1 MNAYSETTY
10 LGDVLKC
17 EAPNLY
23 SRDAVTVL
31 AGNGA
36 ERVLIVGAVIAA
48 RTRSEVSVTAGD
60 GNIGDGEATLAD
72 PPLGALADAGA
83 YRLACI
89 TAGADGGTFQVL
101 SPKGYLLPDLTVG
114 EAYEG
119 DHLNLTVA
127 DGTADFVVGDAF
139 AIEVSGDGKVVALDP
154 AAVDGTAEA
163 IGIAAY
169 DVTAPD
175 GADTE
180 VTAILRDAVLA
191 DRAIVWPAGITEEQT
206 EAAIADLEARGVL
219 VRKAA

>member
-1 MNAYSETTY
+1 MNAYSESTY

-23 SRDAVTVL
+23 SRDTVTVL
-31 AGNGA
+31 AGNGT
-36 ERVLIVGAVIAA
+36 ERALKVGAVIAA
-48 RTRSEVSVTAGD
+48 RTRSTVAVTAGD
-60 GNIGDGEATLAD
+60 GNTGDGAATMAD
-72 PPLGALADAGA
+72 PPLGALAEAGI

-89 TAGADGGTFQVL
+89 TAGATGTFQVL
-101 SPKGYLLPDLTVG
+101 SPKGYRLPDLTVG
-114 EAYEG
+114 TAYEG
-119 DHLNLTVA
+119 GHVNLAVA
-127 DGTADFVVGDAF
+127 DGAADFAAGDTF
-139 AIEVSGDGKVVALDP
+139 AIEVSGDGKAVALDP

-163 IGIAAY
+163 IGIVAF

-191 DRAIVWPAGITEEQT
+191 GRAIVWPAGIGEARKN
-206 EAAIADLEARGVL
+206 AAIADLEARGVL

>member
-1 MNAYSETTY
+1 MNAHAEPTY

-23 SRDAVTVL
+23 SRETVTVR
-31 AGNGA
+31 AGDGA
-36 ERVLIVGAVIAA
+36 ERVLMVGTVIAA
-48 RTRSEVSVTAGD
+48 RSRSEVTVTAGD
-60 GNIGDGEATLAD
+60 GNTGDGAATLSD
-72 PPLGALADAGA
+72 PPLGARAEAGI

-101 SPKGYLLPDLTVG
+101 SPKGYVLPNLTVG
-114 EAYEG
+114 TAYAG
-119 DHLNLTVA
+119 GHLNLTVA
-127 DGTADFVVGDAF
+127 DGATDFVVGDTF
-139 AIEVSGDGKVVALDP
+139 AIEVAGDGKVVAFDP

-163 IGIAAY
+163 IGIVAY

-175 GADTE
+175 GTDAE

-191 DRAIVWPAGITEEQT
+191 DRAIVWPTGITEAQKN
-206 EAAIADLEARGVL
+206 AAIADLEARGIL

>member
-1 MNAYSETTY
+1 MNAYSESTY

-31 AGNGA
+31 AGDSA
-36 ERVLIVGAVIAA
+36 ERALKVGAVIAA
-48 RTRSEVSVTAGD
+48 RTRSTVTVTAGD
-60 GNIGDGEATLAD
+60 GNTGDGETSDPALGQLAET
-72 PPLGALADAGA
+72 GI

-89 TAGADGGTFQVL
+89 TSGADGGTFQVL
-101 SPKGYLLPDLTVG
+101 SPKGYVLPDLTVG
-114 EAYEG
+114 TAYESG
-119 DHLNLTVA
+119 HLNLTVA
-127 DGTADFVVGDAF
+127 DGATDFVVGDAF
-139 AIEVSGDGKVVALDP
+139 AIEVAGDGKVVGLDP

-175 GADTE
+175 EVDAE

-191 DRAIVWPAGITEEQT
+191 DRAIVWPAGIGEAQKK
-206 EAAIADLEARGVL
+206 AAIADLEVRGIL

>member
-1 MNAYSETTY
+1 MNAYSESTY

-23 SRDAVTVL
+23 SRETVIVL
-31 AGNGA
+31 TGDGA
-36 ERVLIVGAVIAA
+36 ERALKVGAAIAR
-48 RTRSEVSVTAGD
+48 RTQSTVTVTAGD
-60 GNIGDGEATLAD
+60 SNTGDGAATMAD
-72 PPLGALADAGA
+72 PALGARAEAGI

-89 TAGADGGTFQVL
+89 TAGAAGTFQVL
-101 SPKGYLLPDLTVG
+101 SPRGYRLPDLTVG
-114 EAYEG
+114 EAYDG
-119 DHLNLTVA
+119 GHLNLTVA
-127 DGTADFVVGDAF
+127 DGAADFVVGDTF

-163 IGIAAY
+163 IGIVAY

-175 GADTE
+175 GADAE

-191 DRAIVWPAGITEEQT
+191 DRAIVWPDGINEAAKA
-206 EAAIADLEARGVL
+206 AAIADLEARGIV

>member
-1 MNAYSETTY
+1 MNAYSESTY

-23 SRDAVTVL
+23 SRDMVTVL

-36 ERVLIVGAVIAA
+36 ERVLMAGAVIAG
-48 RTRSEVSVTAGD
+48 RSRSQVTVTAGD
-60 GNIGDGEATLAD
+60 GNTGDGEATPAD
-72 PPLGALADAGA
+72 PPLGALAEAGI

-101 SPKGYLLPDLTVG
+101 SPKGYRLPDLTVG
-114 EAYEG
+114 TAYAG

-127 DGTADFVVGDAF
+127 DGAADFAAGDAF
-139 AIEVSGDGKVVALDP
+139 AIEVSGDGKVVGLDP
-154 AAVDGTAEA
+154 AALDGTAEA
-163 IGIAAY
+163 IGIAAF

-175 GADTE
+175 GADAE
-180 VTAILRDAVLA
+180 VTATLRDAVLA
-191 DRAIVWPAGITEEQT
+191 DRAIVWPAGITEARKK
-206 EAAIADLEARGVL
+206 AAIADLEARGIL

>member
-1 MNAYSETTY
+1 MNAYSESTT

-23 SRDAVTVL
+23 SRETVTVL
-31 AGNGA
+31 AGDGA
-36 ERVLIVGAVIAA
+36 ERALKVGAAIAR
-48 RTRSEVSVTAGD
+48 RTRSTVTVTAD
-60 GNIGDGEATLAD
+60 EGNTGDGEATLSD
-72 PPLGALADAGA
+72 PALGALAEAGI

-89 TAGADGGTFQVL
+89 TAGADGTFQVL
-101 SPKGYLLPDLTVG
+101 SPKGYVLPDLTVG

-119 DHLNLTVA
+119 GHLNLTVA
-127 DGTADFVVGDAF
+127 DGAADFAVGDTF
-139 AIEVSGDGKVVALDP
+139 TIEVSGDGKVAGLDP
-154 AAVDGTAEA
+154 TAVDGTAEA
-163 IGIAAY
+163 IGIVAF

-191 DRAIVWPAGITEEQT
+191 DRAIVWPAGIGEARKK
-206 EAAIADLEARGVL
+206 AAIADLQVRGIL

>member
-1 MNAYSETTY
+1 MNAYSESTY

-23 SRDAVTVL
+23 SRDTVTVL

-36 ERVLIVGAVIAA
+36 ERVLKAGAVIAG
-48 RTRSEVSVTAGD
+48 RSRSQVTVTAGD
-60 GNIGDGEATLAD
+60 GNTGDGEATPAD
-72 PPLGALADAGA
+72 PPLGALAEAGI

-89 TAGADGGTFQVL
+89 TTGADGGTFQVL
-101 SPKGYLLPDLTVG
+101 SPKGYRLPDLTVG
-114 EAYEG
+114 TAYAG

-127 DGTADFVVGDAF
+127 DGAADFAAGDAF
-139 AIEVSGDGKVVALDP
+139 AIEVSGDGKVVGLDP
-154 AAVDGTAEA
+154 AALDGTAEA
-163 IGIAAY
+163 IGIVAF

-175 GADTE
+175 GADAE

-191 DRAIVWPAGITEEQT
+191 DRAIVWPAGITEARKK
-206 EAAIADLEARGVL
+206 AAIADLEARGIL